1 MNQLAK
7 KITSLTYIWLV
18 LSAPA
23 INAAR
28 VKQQYDAYDEARTTL
43 DAGQDSHQSQEF
55 RQEMVEAMQEID
67 QINSE
72 HLSANMGQTSYWGES
87 WATCDDELED
97 FLRRQKKM
105 EARYENGMKDGTMSA
120 MESGRVSLKAFSVAS
135 TLSKASKKG
144 CEWVTNKSIDSSSMY
159 RILAKTMKEQKCLGA
174 AKEFLEKAHAAGE
187 SPDEAK
193 VKAQQI
199 MLSMDCKVPDEDKAA
214 AQKSFQ
220 QLARMEEAAEAGALG
235 EIQEFRRSLDAG
247 KQTALV
253 ESSSDAAVL
262 APVAVLFYFFTI
274 WLVYALS
281 CTVVYSVLATLLTM
295 VFLALKAAFKYAL
308 GYTSEVDFQ
317 SELGQIMKPTST
329 IIATGCFTFSAVGS
343 SLIITLI
350 SAGTGGSAAAA
361 AASGNLAAWLGL
373 TGAAASLGIGGA
385 SLANQAF
392 GPANS
397 TKTEGVETQPKT
409 EGVDFVH

>member
-1 MNQLAK
+1 MNLFAK
-7 KITSLTYIWLV
+7 KITSLTYIWLI

-28 VKQQYDAYDEARTTL
+28 VKQQYDAYDAARTTL
-43 DAGQDSHQSQEF
+43 DARQDSRQSQEL

-105 EARYENGMKDGTMSA
+105 EARYENGMKDGDMSA

-144 CEWVTNKSIDSSSMY
+144 CDWVTNKSVDSSSMN

-193 VKAQQI
+193 VKAQKI
-199 MLSMDCKVPDEDKAA
+199 MLSMDCKVPSEDKAA

-220 QLARMEEAAEAGALG
+220 QLARMEEAAEAGALS

-253 ESSSDAAVL
+253 ESDSSAVVL
-262 APVAVLFYFFTI
+262 APIAVLVYFFTV
-274 WLVYALS
+274 WLAYALT
-281 CTVVYSVLATLLTM
+281 CTVIYSVLATLLSM
-295 VFLALKAAFKYAL
+295 VFLALKAAFKFAL
-308 GYTSEVDFQ
+308 GYTSGGDFQ
-317 SELGQIMKPTST
+317 AELGQIMKPFFT
-329 IIATGCFTFSAVGS
+329 IIATGCSAYSALFSGIFVILIGGGELALWLGTLGVAGS
-343 SLIITLI
+343 L
-350 SAGTGGSAAAA
+350 GTGV
-361 AASGNLAAWLGL
+361 
-373 TGAAASLGIGGA
+373 A

-397 TKTEGVETQPKT
+397 TKAEGVEAPPKK